1 MVGEKRRDIV
11 GLPFVALV
19 GMTCLSIIFNACFFP
34 LTLMPEAVEGSYRLF
49 NQAVCLA
56 GALVALVAIPVLAK
70 GKPWHLDIVGIAG
83 YVLLALGLCTASS
96 AVPGE
101 SQAWAL
107 ASGVGCGA
115 GLTLACAMWV
125 GMLGCFSERIAV
137 LVLGWQALVGSVGF
151 ACIGFTVETL
161 TNEVSLAL
169 CVISAML
176 FVVVGQRLPQLREG
190 PAPFAASGSAR
201 CASTVKS
208 DGDVNASLLAS
219 GSGRCASGATRD
231 GGVNVPDS
239 ASVPARGS
247 SAASAGMRGRF
258 AEMGPLAALAVGFFL
273 LVFIFGAIEAVA
285 LGYDG
290 SPHGVAVSYLGAPLG
305 SLIFLAMM
313 YLGKKRDYAT
323 VMKAIFLVLLVV
335 FWIPVFDAVVLV
347 LSTCFHLGLLLMGSL
362 LVDECAVRCRR
373 LMAFAA
379 IGFGAMRLLYLAGL
393 YCPGLFGVPSYSYY
407 ASSSLLMFLVYAAF
421 IVSVWYEHIRRT
433 SSAAASNNLSC
444 VDVDEGDVPCA
455 PTVEPQACQLV
466 AESVA
471 LDGALTSLACFYG
484 LTKRETEILGLYAR
498 GRDIN
503 FVCQALD
510 LSRNTV
516 KGHAK
521 NLYVKMGVHSKQ
533 ELIDC
538 VETELKRAGSAS
550 V

>member
-19 GMTCLSIIFNACFFP
+19 GMTCLSVIFNACFFP

-125 GMLGCFSERIAV
+125 GMLGCFSERVAV
-137 LVLGWQALVGSVGF
+137 LVLGWQAFVGSVGF
-151 ACIGFTVETL
+151 ACIGFTVEAL

-190 PAPFAASGSAR
+190 PAPFVVSGSAR
-201 CASTVKS
+201 CVS
-208 DGDVNASLLAS
+208 NAK
-219 GSGRCASGATRD
+219 RD
-231 GGVNVPDS
+231 GELNAPFPATGPGHCVPGAMCDGGAH

-247 SAASAGMRGRF
+247 SAASAGVRGRF
-258 AEMGPLAALAVGFFL
+258 AEMGPLAAPAVGFFL

-335 FWIPVFDAVVLV
+335 FWIPVFDVVVLV
-347 LSTCFHLGLLLMGSL
+347 LSTCFHLGFLLMGSL

-379 IGFGAMRLLYLAGL
+379 VCLGAMRLLYLAGL
-393 YCPGLFGVPSYSYY
+393 YCPGRFGVPSYSYY

-421 IVSVWYEHIRRT
+421 IVSVWYEHIRRS
-433 SSAAASNNLSC
+433 SSAAASNDLSG
-444 VDVDEGDVPCA
+444 VDVDEGDAPCTA
-455 PTVEPQACQLV
+455 AESQACQFV
-466 AESVA
+466 AEPVA
-471 LDGALTSLACFYG
+471 LDGALASLACFYG

>member
-208 DGDVNASLLAS
+208 DGDVNASLLTS

-231 GGVNVPDS
+231 GGVNAPDS

-273 LVFIFGAIEAVA
+273 LVFIF
-285 LGYDG
+285 
-290 SPHGVAVSYLGAPLG
+290 GAPLG

-444 VDVDEGDVPCA
+444 VDVDEGDAPCA
-455 PTVEPQACQLV
+455 AAESQTCQYV
-466 AESVA
+466 AEPVA
-471 LDGALTSLACFYG
+471 LDGALTNLACFYG

-538 VETELKRAGSAS
+538 LEAELKRAGSAS

>member
-1 MVGEKRRDIV
+1 
-11 GLPFVALV
+11 
-19 GMTCLSIIFNACFFP
+19 
-34 LTLMPEAVEGSYRLF
+34 
-49 NQAVCLA
+49 
-56 GALVALVAIPVLAK
+56 
-70 GKPWHLDIVGIAG
+70 
-83 YVLLALGLCTASS
+83 
-96 AVPGE
+96 
-101 SQAWAL
+101 
-107 ASGVGCGA
+107 
-115 GLTLACAMWV
+115 
-125 GMLGCFSERIAV
+125 
-137 LVLGWQALVGSVGF
+137 
-151 ACIGFTVETL
+151 
-161 TNEVSLAL
+161 
-169 CVISAML
+169 ML

-190 PAPFAASGSAR
+190 PAPFVASGSAR
-201 CASTVKS
+201 CASNAKS
-208 DGDVNASLLAS
+208 GGEVNAPFPAS

-231 GGVNVPDS
+231 GGVNMPDS

-247 SAASAGMRGRF
+247 SAASAGVRGRF

-290 SPHGVAVSYLGAPLG
+290 SPYGVAVSYLGAPLG

-347 LSTCFHLGLLLMGSL
+347 LSTCFHLGFLLMGSL

-379 IGFGAMRLLYLAGL
+379 VCLGAMRLLYLAGL
-393 YCPGLFGVPSYSYY
+393 YCPGRFGVPSYSYY

-433 SSAAASNNLSC
+433 SSAAASNDLSG
-444 VDVDEGDVPCA
+444 VDVDEGDAPCTA
-455 PTVEPQACQLV
+455 AAESQACQFV
-466 AESVA
+466 AEPVA
-471 LDGALTSLACFYG
+471 LDGALASLACFYG

-503 FVCQALD
+503 FVCQVLD

-521 NLYVKMGVHSKQ
+521 SLYVKMGVHSKQ

-538 VETELKRAGSAS
+538 VEAELKRAGSAP